1 MSNLAQTT
9 NDIKNG
15 SILNLDGQLWQVI
28 KFQHVKPGKGPAF
41 VRTTIKNVLSGK
53 IVDKTFNAGMKMD
66 FETVD
71 NRTLQYSYE
80 DGDNFVFM
88 DMTTFDQIMIPKTLV
103 GDKAKYLLEGT
114 DCIVSFHDGQ
124 PLSVELPAS
133 VVLTITHTEPG
144 LQGNRSNAGTKP
156 ATVETGAEIHIPL
169 FIGEGE
175 KVKVNTDDGSYR
187 PRELR
192 SATRTHRSRTC
203 GRGLASHAGAPPTVK
218 KRISL
223 YGTFDR
229 SSQGS
234 EHVV

>member
-1 MSNLAQTT
+1 MNNVAQTT

-15 SILNLDGQLWQVI
+15 SVLNLDGQLWTVM

-53 IVDKTFNAGMKMD
+53 IVDKTFNAGMKME

-88 DMTTFDQIMIPKTLV
+88 DMTTYDQIMVPKTLL
-103 GDKAKYLLEGT
+103 GDKAKFLLEGT
-114 DCIVSFHDGQ
+114 DCLVSFHDGT
-124 PLSVELPAS
+124 PLSVDLPGS

-156 ATVETGAEIHIPL
+156 ATVETGAEIQVPL
-169 FIGEGE
+169 FINEGAR
-175 KVKVNTDDGSYR
+175 VKINTEDGSFTG
-187 PRELR
+187 RENN
-192 SATRTHRSRTC
+192 
-203 GRGLASHAGAPPTVK
+203 
-218 KRISL
+218 
-223 YGTFDR
+223 
-229 SSQGS
+229 
-234 EHVV
+234 

>member
-1 MSNLAQTT
+1 MAQTT

-15 SILNLDGQLWQVI
+15 SVLNLDGQLWTVI

-53 IVDKTFNAGMKMD
+53 IVDKTFNAGMKME

-71 NRTLQYSYE
+71 NRNLQYSYE

-88 DMTTFDQIMIPKTLV
+88 DMTTYDQIFIPKTLV
-103 GDKAKYLLEGT
+103 GDQAKFLLEGT
-114 DCIVSFHDGQ
+114 DCVVSFHDGT

-133 VVLTITHTEPG
+133 VVLTVTHTEPG

-156 ATVETGAEIHIPL
+156 ATVETGAEIQVPL

-175 KVKVNTDDGSYR
+175 KVKVNTT
-187 PRELR
+187 
-192 SATRTHRSRTC
+192 ARTESKDSEVSWHVPPLA
-203 GRGLASHAGAPPTVK
+203 RGL
-218 KRISL
+218 
-223 YGTFDR
+223 
-229 SSQGS
+229 
-234 EHVV
+234 

>member
-1 MSNLAQTT
+1 MNNVAQTT

-15 SILNLDGQLWQVI
+15 SVLNLDGQLWTVM

-53 IVDKTFNAGMKMD
+53 IVDKTFNAGMKME

-88 DMTTFDQIMIPKTLV
+88 DMTTYDQIMVPKTLV
-103 GDKAKYLLEGT
+103 GDKAKFLLEGT
-114 DCIVSFHDGQ
+114 DCLVSFHDGT
-124 PLSVELPAS
+124 PLSVDLPGS

-156 ATVETGAEIHIPL
+156 ATVSTGAEIQVAL
-169 FIGEGE
+169 FINEGDR
-175 KVKVNTDDGSYR
+175 VKINTEDGSYTG
-187 PRELR
+187 RENN
-192 SATRTHRSRTC
+192 
-203 GRGLASHAGAPPTVK
+203 
-218 KRISL
+218 
-223 YGTFDR
+223 
-229 SSQGS
+229 
-234 EHVV
+234 

>member
-1 MSNLAQTT
+1 MSILAQTT

-71 NRTLQYSYE
+71 NRTLQYSYD

-88 DMTTFDQIMIPKTLV
+88 DMTTYDQIMIPKSLV

-114 DCIVSFHDGQ
+114 DCIVSFHDGT

-133 VVLTITHTEPG
+133 VVLTVTHTEPG
-144 LQGNRSNAGTKP
+144 LQGDRSSAGTKP
-156 ATVETGAEIHIPL
+156 ATLETGYEIQVPL
-169 FIGEGE
+169 FLETGT
-175 KVKVNTDDGSYR
+175 KVKVD
-187 PRELR
+187 
-192 SATRTHRSRTC
+192 TRTGDYL
-203 GRGLASHAGAPPTVK
+203 GRVN
-218 KRISL
+218 
-223 YGTFDR
+223 D
-229 SSQGS
+229 
-234 EHVV
+234 

>member
-1 MSNLAQTT
+1 MSILAQTT

-71 NRTLQYSYE
+71 NRTLQYSYD

-88 DMTTFDQIMIPKTLV
+88 DMTTYDQIMIPKSLV

-114 DCIVSFHDGQ
+114 DCIVSFHDGT

-133 VVLTITHTEPG
+133 VVLTVTHTEPV

-156 ATVETGAEIHIPL
+156 ATVETGAEIQVPL

-175 KVKVNTDDGSYR
+175 KVKVNTEDGSYLG
-187 PRELR
+187 REN
-192 SATRTHRSRTC
+192 
-203 GRGLASHAGAPPTVK
+203 
-218 KRISL
+218 
-223 YGTFDR
+223 
-229 SSQGS
+229 
-234 EHVV
+234 

>member
-1 MSNLAQTT
+1 MNNVAQTT

-15 SILNLDGQLWQVI
+15 SVLNLDGQLWTVM

-53 IVDKTFNAGMKMD
+53 IVDKTFNAGMKME

-88 DMTTFDQIMIPKTLV
+88 DMTTYDQIMVPKTLV
-103 GDKAKYLLEGT
+103 GVKAKFLLEGT
-114 DCIVSFHDGQ
+114 DCLVSFHDGT
-124 PLSVELPAS
+124 PLSVDLPGS

-156 ATVETGAEIHIPL
+156 ATVETGAEIQVPL

-175 KVKVNTDDGSYR
+175 KVKVNTTDGSYLG
-187 PRELR
+187 REN
-192 SATRTHRSRTC
+192 
-203 GRGLASHAGAPPTVK
+203 
-218 KRISL
+218 
-223 YGTFDR
+223 
-229 SSQGS
+229 
-234 EHVV
+234 

>member
-1 MSNLAQTT
+1 MNNVAQTT

-15 SILNLDGQLWQVI
+15 SVLNLDGQLWTVM

-53 IVDKTFNAGMKMD
+53 IVDKTFNAGMKME

-88 DMTTFDQIMIPKTLV
+88 DMTTYDQIMVPKTLL
-103 GDKAKYLLEGT
+103 GDKAKFLLEGT
-114 DCIVSFHDGQ
+114 DCLVSFHDGT
-124 PLSVELPAS
+124 PLSVDLPGS

-156 ATVETGAEIHIPL
+156 ATVETGAEIQVPL
-169 FIGEGE
+169 FINEGDR
-175 KVKVNTDDGSYR
+175 VKITTEDGSYTG
-187 PRELR
+187 RENNC
-192 SATRTHRSRTC
+192 SPHPQQTTA
-203 GRGLASHAGAPPTVK
+203 
-218 KRISL
+218 RIK
-223 YGTFDR
+223 D
-229 SSQGS
+229 
-234 EHVV
+234 

>member
-1 MSNLAQTT
+1 MSILAQTT

-71 NRTLQYSYE
+71 NRTLQYSYD

-88 DMTTFDQIMIPKTLV
+88 DMTTYDQIMIPKSLV

-114 DCIVSFHDGQ
+114 DCIVSFHDGT

-133 VVLTITHTEPG
+133 VVLTVTHTEPG

-156 ATVETGAEIHIPL
+156 ATVETGAEIKVPL
-169 FIGEGE
+169 FINPGDRI
-175 KVKVNTDDGSYR
+175 KID
-187 PRELR
+187 
-192 SATRTHRSRTC
+192 TRTGEYLERC
-203 GRGLASHAGAPPTVK
+203 KA
-218 KRISL
+218 
-223 YGTFDR
+223 
-229 SSQGS
+229 
-234 EHVV
+234 